1 MTSTATPS
9 SPSVGTTGIVLFAHG
24 SRDPLWRLPMDA
36 VAQRITALNPAARVV
51 CAFLELTTPD
61 LPSAV
66 AELVADGMQR
76 ITVVP
81 LFLGVGKHARED
93 LPLLMAELHTAHP
106 SVTFTLQAAV
116 GEDPRLTDLLAR
128 IALD

>member
-66 AELVADGMQR
+66 AEAEISSASPVILASAPP
-76 ITVVP
+76 IIP
-81 LFLGVGKHARED
+81 LRRQLSPTAV
-93 LPLLMAELHTAHP
+93 MAAAAAPAPAAGAAATMAAPTAIP
-106 SVTFTLQAAV
+106 IAV
-116 GEDPRLTDLLAR
+116 
-128 IALD
+128 